1 MSHCIQVN
9 ETIAAKLYPDTGQT
23 CNHNCVVSNLTFSSN
38 HAPEKH
44 SLHIVYLAFKSWEI
58 NDWIEARLKLWA
70 QHSQM
75 PCSKQYFQ
83 GLTQCQAF
91 STCST
96 NSHYSHK
103 EKMEKM
109 ETMVG
114 DNNKTSYI
122 FFFLPSV
129 LDSNSSICL
138 DENWESCFT
147 SLISQEWCWSSHLD
161 QQFQRIRCPFLH
173 ISLFYGTKMLQ
184 K

>member
-1 MSHCIQVN
+1 MADRWIIQDEVVAKWDDVTISSRNNFYMSHCIQVN

-122 FFFLPSV
+122 FFFFYQVFWILIPVSVWMRIEKVVLP
-129 LDSNSSICL
+129 
-138 DENWESCFT
+138 
-147 SLISQEWCWSSHLD
+147 
-161 QQFQRIRCPFLH
+161 P
-173 ISLFYGTKMLQ
+173 
-184 K
+184 